1 MNIDL
6 NFEKRGRNAH
16 KYRELMKAINSVNNS
31 LENRSNITLNSPR
44 SKYSYQSQNTTFSN
58 SLYISPSNKMTSTT
72 NYISLK
78 KKNKPE
84 ILGLKPD
91 FLLKTKKDTKAIGIA
106 KKNEFGITS
115 YLNSEL
121 EKFDGMLKRGKIV
134 LRKPKKDN
142 FWEVN
147 ANKERQTQE
156 EYRRELKEKSKIA
169 LEKLKHWDNEFVV

>member
-1 MNIDL
+1 
-6 NFEKRGRNAH
+6 
-16 KYRELMKAINSVNNS
+16 MKAINSVNNS

-91 FLLKTKKDTKAIGIA
+91 FLLKTKKDSK
-106 KKNEFGITS
+106 
-115 YLNSEL
+115 
-121 EKFDGMLKRGKIV
+121 
-134 LRKPKKDN
+134 
-142 FWEVN
+142 
-147 ANKERQTQE
+147 QTD
-156 EYRRELKEKSKIA
+156 R
-169 LEKLKHWDNEFVV
+169 